1 VQKSN
6 IPHTAPH
13 FREVHAVTVFL
24 TLVSGTISALAASY
38 HIYAAATF
46 SVAEVKLAFV
56 ILGGVF
62 ALTMALTPMFLA
74 RPHGEAIEGGNAQS
88 GLMLIVLMVMALDGA
103 LQVHAAS
110 VIMEA
115 LDIPL
120 PAWWIMA
127 IGAALFQLSMF
138 FMRGTLFA
146 CSREIQ
152 DMIDARQHDLDMA
165 AAYAREQ
172 QLAKRRE
179 DYAAKRGNVLSMER
193 KG

>member
-1 VQKSN
+1 MKREL
-6 IPHTAPH
+6 PHTAPR
-13 FREVHAVTVFL
+13 FNEVHAVTVFL

-38 HIYAAATF
+38 HIHAAATF
-46 SVAEVKLAFV
+46 SVPEVKTAFV

-88 GLMLIVLMVMALDGA
+88 GLMLIVMMVMCLDGA

-110 VIMEA
+110 VILEA
-115 LDIPL
+115 LKIAL

-146 CSREIQ
+146 TSREIQ

-165 AAYAREQ
+165 AAHAREQ
-172 QLAKRRE
+172 ALAKRRE
-179 DYAAKRGNVLSMER
+179 DYHAKKLHVV
-193 KG
+193 

>member
-1 VQKSN
+1 MRKQALPQS
-6 IPHTAPH
+6 APV

-38 HIYAAATF
+38 HIHAAATF
-46 SVAEVKLAFV
+46 SVPEVKTAFV
-56 ILGGVF
+56 VLGGVF

-74 RPHGEAIEGGNAQS
+74 RPHGEALEGGNAQS

-103 LQVHAAS
+103 LQAHAAS

-115 LDIPL
+115 LSIGL

-127 IGAALFQLSMF
+127 IGAGLFQLSMF

-152 DMIDARQHDLDMA
+152 EMIDARQHDLDMA
-165 AAYAREQ
+165 AAYAKEAE
-172 QLAKRRE
+172 LAKRRQR
-179 DYAAKRGNVLSMER
+179 YAENKAGLHVV
-193 KG
+193 

>member
-1 VQKSN
+1 MRKQALPQS
-6 IPHTAPH
+6 APV

-38 HIYAAATF
+38 HIHASATF
-46 SVAEVKLAFV
+46 TVPEVKTAFV

-74 RPHGEAIEGGNAQS
+74 RPHGEALEGGNAQS

-115 LDIPL
+115 LSIGL

-127 IGAALFQLSMF
+127 IGAGLFQLSMF

-152 DMIDARQHDLDMA
+152 EMIDARQHDLDMA
-165 AAYAREQ
+165 AAYAKEQ
-172 QLAKRRE
+172 ANAKRRD
-179 DYAAKRGNVLSMER
+179 DYAAKRDNILSMER